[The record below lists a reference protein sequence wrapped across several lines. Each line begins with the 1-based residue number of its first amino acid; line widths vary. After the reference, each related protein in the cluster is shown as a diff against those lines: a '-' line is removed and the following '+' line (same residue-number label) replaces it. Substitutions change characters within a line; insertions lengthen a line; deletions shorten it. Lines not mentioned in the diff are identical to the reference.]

1 MRTAAKSSNAN
12 PSLSVVFYTG
22 ASGHCPRSA
31 DIFVRFGCG
40 LNTFVLL

>member
-22 ASGHCPRSA
+22 ASGHCPQSA
-31 DIFVRFGCG
+31 DILVRFGCR
-40 LNTFVLL
+40 LTTLVLR